1 MESYTLY
8 NLNEHIRQVMH
19 LNFPDTIWVKA
30 EVAQIKE
37 SRGQY
42 YLTLIQKSEDSE
54 KIIAQIDA
62 MIWGQTYWLLRK
74 RLKNTLSELLQE
86 GLELLLNVRIEFN
99 ERYGL
104 KLMIEDIDPA
114 YTIGKLEIKRQ
125 KILEDLLKANLL
137 NKNNQLDLPPVAQR
151 LAVLSSN
158 TAAGL
163 QDYLA
168 QMKNNAYG
176 YSFRNILFP
185 IAVQGINL
193 EKELLAQL
201 KKIAA
206 RKGEFDAVVIIRG
219 GGSKIDLGGF
229 DSFDL
234 AKAVAKFPLPVIVGI
249 GHEIDET
256 ILDRVAHTSLKTPTA
271 VADFL
276 IRKALHFESWLLENK
291 AYLQNAAN
299 MQLQEEVAT
308 LQQMKRLLVL
318 ATQGQIKEVRF
329 ALNQLTRHL
338 PVVVKHHLKYEQ
350 TKLTQL
356 NKICTLL
363 APTAIMKRGYTQTYT
378 NEKMIVS
385 AKKVKEGMILET
397 QFIDGQIKSKVIK

>member
-1 MESYTLY
+1 MESYSLY
-8 NLNEHIRQVMH
+8 DLNEYIRQVMH
-19 LNFPDTIWVKA
+19 LNFPDTLWVKA

-86 GLELLLNVRIEFN
+86 GLELLLNVRIDFN

-104 KLMIEDIDPA
+104 KLIIEDVDPT

-125 KILEDLLKANLL
+125 QILEDLLKANLL
-137 NKNNQLDLPPVAQR
+137 NKNNQLNLPPVVQR

-168 QMKNNAYG
+168 QLKNNSYG

-185 IAVQGINL
+185 IAVQGIHV

-234 AKAVAKFPLPVIVGI
+234 GKAIAKFSLPVIVGI

-271 VADFL
+271 VAEFL

-291 AYLQNAAN
+291 AYLQNTAA

-308 LQQMKRLLVL
+308 LQQMKRLLVM
-318 ATQGQIKEVRF
+318 ATQGQLKEEQF
-329 ALNQLTRHL
+329 ALNQLTKHL
-338 PVVVKHHLKYEQ
+338 PIVVKHHLKYEQ

-378 NEKMIVS
+378 NGKMLIS
-385 AKKVKEGMILET
+385 SKKIKEGTILET
-397 QFIDGQIKSKVIK
+397 QFIDGSIKSKVIK

>member
-8 NLNEHIRQVMH
+8 DLNEYIRQVMH

-42 YLTLIQKSEDSE
+42 YLTLIQKSEDSG

-74 RLKNTLSELLQE
+74 NLKNTLSELLQE

-104 KLMIEDIDPA
+104 KLMIEDIDPT

-125 KILEDLLKANLL
+125 QILEDLLKANLL
-137 NKNNQLDLPPVAQR
+137 NKNNQLNLPPVVQR

-193 EKELLAQL
+193 EKELLAQF

-234 AKAVAKFPLPVIVGI
+234 AKAVAKFPLPIIVGI

-256 ILDRVAHTSLKTPTA
+256 ILDKVAHTSLKTPTA
-271 VADFL
+271 VAEFL

-291 AYLQNAAN
+291 AYLQNTAA
-299 MQLQEEVAT
+299 MQLQEESAT
-308 LQQMKRLLVL
+308 ILQMKRLLVIASQAQL
-318 ATQGQIKEVRF
+318 KEEQF

-338 PVVVKHHLKYEQ
+338 PVVVNHHLKYEQ
-350 TKLTQL
+350 TKLTQFK
-356 NKICTLL
+356 KICELL
-363 APTAIMKRGYTQTYT
+363 APTAILKRGYTQTYSNKKIRT
-378 NEKMIVS
+378 S
-385 AKKVKEGMILET
+385 AKNIKEGTILET
-397 QFIDGQIKSKVIK
+397 HFIDGTIKSKVIK